1 MICARAKSRQV
12 VLQPATS
19 HAKYSFSRGL
29 RTAITASCWPRSV
42 GFGGRCGAVAS
53 LLQAQVT
60 DIMALSAICNAA
72 TVATPRLASCAHT
85 RGVGAG
91 AGAHDRARL
100 SVASV
105 AMLQITEKIYL
116 SIGYKSANLQRR
128 CNGCNAGLLQLD
140 PAGDGHGQSAI
151 NNGRISAGFGS
162 AGAGGSG
169 SAQKVRF
176 GARAGARWG
185 NLRGARPA
193 RPGAA
198 MAVLVGAGAAD
209 GQCQRFQGVSGA
221 DRVATQDQATQDQA
235 KAQRYQ
241 RVSAGS
247 PLVSPTGAD
256 GRPIC
261 RTASDLPPPCRR
273 TPPPKPDPRP
283 QPPACV
289 AAIVQPTGGQKPAK
303 LRNDVVRVGVGHGT
317 IQRGPGGRER
327 EA

>member
-1 MICARAKSRQV
+1 MICARAMYSQD
-12 VLQPATS
+12 VLRPATRI
-19 HAKYSFSRGL
+19 AKHSLSRGL
-29 RTAITASCWPRSV
+29 RWAVTAPCRPRSV
-42 GFGGRCGAVAS
+42 GFGGRCGAVAA
-53 LLQAQVT
+53 LLQTQVS
-60 DIMALSAICNAA
+60 DIMSLFAICNAA

-140 PAGDGHGQSAI
+140 PAGDGRGQSAI

-176 GARAGARWG
+176 GARAGA
-185 NLRGARPA
+185 LRAARPA

-221 DRVATQDQATQDQA
+221 DRAATQDHATQDQA
-235 KAQRYQ
+235 KSQRYQ
-241 RVSAGS
+241 RVSACS
-247 PLVSPTGAD
+247 SLVSPTGVD
-256 GRPIC
+256 GRPVC
-261 RTASDLPPPCRR
+261 RTPSDLPPPCRR

-303 LRNDVVRVGVGHGT
+303 LRNDVVRAGVGHGT

>member
-1 MICARAKSRQV
+1 MIRARAKSRQV

-42 GFGGRCGAVAS
+42 GFGGRCGAVAAP
-53 LLQAQVT
+53 LQTQVS
-60 DIMALSAICNAA
+60 DIMSLFAICNAA

-128 CNGCNAGLLQLD
+128 CNSRNKGLLQLD
-140 PAGDGHGQSAI
+140 PASDGHGQPAI
-151 NNGRISAGFGS
+151 NNGRISAGSGS

-176 GARAGARWG
+176 GARAGDLRG
-185 NLRGARPA
+185 DLRGARP
-193 RPGAA
+193 GVA
-198 MAVLVGAGAAD
+198 MAVRINAWAAD
-209 GQCQRFQGVSGA
+209 GQCQRYQGVST
-221 DRVATQDQATQDQA
+221 VA
-235 KAQRYQ
+235 
-241 RVSAGS
+241 

-256 GRPIC
+256 DRPVC
-261 RTASDLPPPCRR
+261 RTPSDLPPPCRR

-283 QPPACV
+283 QSPACL
-289 AAIVQPTGGQKPAK
+289 AAIVQPAGGQKPAK
-303 LRNDVVRVGVGHGT
+303 LRNGVVRAGVGHGT
-317 IQRGPGGRER
+317 IQRGSGGRER

>member
-1 MICARAKSRQV
+1 MIRARAKSRQV

-42 GFGGRCGAVAS
+42 GFGGRCGAVAAP
-53 LLQAQVT
+53 LQTQVS
-60 DIMALSAICNAA
+60 DIMSLFAICNAA

-128 CNGCNAGLLQLD
+128 CNSRNKGLLQLD
-140 PAGDGHGQSAI
+140 PASDGHGQPAI
-151 NNGRISAGFGS
+151 NNGRISAGSGS

-176 GARAGARWG
+176 GARAGDLRG
-185 NLRGARPA
+185 DLRGARP
-193 RPGAA
+193 GVA
-198 MAVLVGAGAAD
+198 MAVRINAWAAD
-209 GQCQRFQGVSGA
+209 GQCQRYQGVSRA
-221 DRVATQDQATQDQA
+221 DRAATQDHATQDQAQS
-235 KAQRYQ
+235 QRYQ
-241 RVSAGS
+241 RVSTVA

-256 GRPIC
+256 DRPVC
-261 RTASDLPPPCRR
+261 RTPSDLPPPCRR

-283 QPPACV
+283 QSPACL
-289 AAIVQPTGGQKPAK
+289 AAIVQPAGGQKPAK
-303 LRNDVVRVGVGHGT
+303 LRNGVVRAGVGHGT
-317 IQRGPGGRER
+317 IQRGSGGRER